1 MSEIHRLRV
10 SVAHKESVIIAYV
23 NELDKLRAEVLKSKD
38 ALIKISKSDIC
49 SKTEA
54 KRALKEIW
62 GIDG

>member
-23 NELDKLRAEVLKSKD
+23 NEIDKLRAEVLKSKD
-38 ALIKISKSDIC
+38 ALIKISKRDLC